1 MLQYSSYTNNRWK
14 GILSIRSLND
24 FEEKVVLTV
33 VNIKFICQKVYMRFF
48 FFVHALI
55 DRCQI
60 VTDICKK
67 MFQVV
72 CKRFS
77 RFLASYHEHRL
88 HWFTLNSSI
97 YT

>member
-1 MLQYSSYTNNRWK
+1 M
-14 GILSIRSLND
+14 SLNW
-24 FEEKVVLTV
+24 LTSSLFAKPV
-33 VNIKFICQKVYMRFF
+33 PLLFLFKSVHALFF
-48 FFVHALI
+48 FRTRSLI

-72 CKRFS
+72 CKQVL
-77 RFLASYHEHRL
+77 FLASYHEHRL

-97 YT
+97 LDETVHKLGLETVSIKYTI

>member
-1 MLQYSSYTNNRWK
+1 M
-14 GILSIRSLND
+14 
-24 FEEKVVLTV
+24 
-33 VNIKFICQKVYMRFF
+33 
-48 FFVHALI
+48 
-55 DRCQI
+55 
-60 VTDICKK
+60 TDICKK

-97 YT
+97 LDETVHKLGLETVSIKYTIYSESKLVFNRIIICSISVET

>member
-1 MLQYSSYTNNRWK
+1 
-14 GILSIRSLND
+14 
-24 FEEKVVLTV
+24 
-33 VNIKFICQKVYMRFF
+33 MRFF
-48 FFVHALI
+48 FFRTRSLI

-97 YT
+97 LDEAVHKLGLETVSIKYTI